1 MRPDPIQPSRCL
13 QMASFVERTRCPG
26 CGSGAT
32 ATLLSRDFAH
42 PTVWRF
48 LEHRYR
54 GRLPRRVL
62 AGRPYELARCARCSL
77 LFQRR
82 VLTDPGLAAL
92 YDTGKERAGTQDE
105 PPALSLPGAGSRVLD
120 LGADDGRFVRAARA
134 AGATAV
140 AIEIAPSK
148 LARLRAEGLEA
159 HDRVEDVEHRDL
171 ALVRCFDVLE
181 HLPRPLETLQALA
194 GRLAPGGRL
203 ELRVVNAARCPTA
216 SPGPFWTARDDALRP
231 LEHVNG
237 FTPRALRLMAQV
249 AGLTCAAAPS
259 RPWRRAPAVL
269 HWQLLRADE
278 RELAA

>member
-1 MRPDPIQPSRCL
+1 
-13 QMASFVERTRCPG
+13 MASFVERTRCPA

-54 GRLPRRVL
+54 GRLTRREL
-62 AGRPYELARCARCSL
+62 AGRRYELARCARCSL

-82 VLTDPGLAAL
+82 VLTDPCLAEL
-92 YDTGKERAGTQDE
+92 YDAWRDDAGAPDE
-105 PPALSLPGAGSRVLD
+105 GPALALPRDRGGVLD
-120 LGADDGRFVRAARA
+120 LGADDGRFVRAAQA
-134 AGATAV
+134 AGCPAV

-148 LARLRAEGLEA
+148 LARLRADGLEA
-159 HDRVEDVEHRDL
+159 HGRIEAVERRDL

-181 HLPRPLETLQALA
+181 HLPRPLETLQAVA
-194 GRLAPGGRL
+194 RRLAPGGRL
-203 ELRVVNAARCPTA
+203 ELRVANAARCPTA
-216 SPGPFWTARDDALRP
+216 TPGPFWAARDDALRP
-231 LEHVNG
+231 LEHLNG

-249 AGLTCAAAPS
+249 AGLTCAAAPT
-259 RPWRRAPAVL
+259 RPWRFAPASL
-269 HWQLLRADE
+269 HWRLVRADE